1 MVAREVIRA
10 DGDVEGVAVAEA
22 LEDVAITE
30 DTAEDEA
37 VAEKEETE
45 EKGAR
50 EAREAIEVVTAEAE
64 GGRGDSM
71 MTAEKT
77 DGTIDPEVEGE
88 KHETIQSWILIYP
101 ILLSLVVDA
110 ADTEV
115 VEAPGEVEVRMA
127 SVNNLRVVW

>member
-37 VAEKEETE
+37 VVEKEETE

-50 EAREAIEVVTAEAE
+50 EAREAIEVIEGVIAEAE
-64 GGRGDSM
+64 GGRGGSM

-88 KHETIQSWILIYP
+88 KHEIIQSGI
-101 ILLSLVVDA
+101 
-110 ADTEV
+110 
-115 VEAPGEVEVRMA
+115 
-127 SVNNLRVVW
+127 

>member
-30 DTAEDEA
+30 DTAEDVA

-50 EAREAIEVVTAEAE
+50 EAREAIEVE

-101 ILLSLVVDA
+101 LV
-110 ADTEV
+110 
-115 VEAPGEVEVRMA
+115 
-127 SVNNLRVVW
+127 SYL

>member
-37 VAEKEETE
+37 VVEKEETE

-50 EAREAIEVVTAEAE
+50 EAREAIEAREAREAIEAIEVVTGEAE
-64 GGRGDSM
+64 GGRGGSM

-88 KHETIQSWILIYP
+88 KHEIIQSGI
-101 ILLSLVVDA
+101 
-110 ADTEV
+110 
-115 VEAPGEVEVRMA
+115 
-127 SVNNLRVVW
+127 